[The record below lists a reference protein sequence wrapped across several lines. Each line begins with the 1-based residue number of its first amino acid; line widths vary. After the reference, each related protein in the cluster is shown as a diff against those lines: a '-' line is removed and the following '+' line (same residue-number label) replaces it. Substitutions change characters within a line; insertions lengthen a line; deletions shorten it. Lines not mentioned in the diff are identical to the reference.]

1 LASLSFPKII
11 IFFIFFLNNKEIKIN
26 NIEIKGTKKIKP
38 KLVYSLPL
46 KEEAIF
52 ELRREIIDFY
62 LKEGFFDVKVNIAM
76 QKKGKN
82 LVLFYLVKEGER
94 YQIGNINIHSNFI
107 RADNLLKLITEKD
120 YSQENLNRIIKKIID
135 FYWEIGFPFVKI
147 EPKNFELADKKVN
160 FDIFIDEGEMVKIN
174 DLRAIGEMAIPPPIL
189 KKSSGF
195 TKPFYFQKSLLEKFK
210 RNIYKNLKI
219 TWSDYFLSKSE
230 EGGYFL
236 NFYFPFLRK
245 NNFLFFL
252 SYLPNEKSFYFNLNL
267 KVFNFLNQWEEWE
280 LALEKFFQRNF
291 YLFTYRQPYLLF
303 FKKIF
308 FTTSFKNFDT
318 TTSLLTLASNI
329 YLPTKWEELS
339 LNFIIQSEFYNSVVA
354 EKPTYQ
360 IFSFGQ
366 EFIFDNKIDNY
377 QKGNY
382 FSLKT
387 LVGERKL
394 KEKNQQLKFTLESRA
409 EFLFLLF
416 KKNWLFHNEILG
428 GNIYFSD
435 TLYYWEK
442 FFLGGQ
448 NYVRGF
454 SEEQYPATSFLIF
467 RNHLKYLFKEI
478 FFPYLFFDYG
488 IGKDNKWFFLKSGGG
503 GIDFLTK
510 NGIFYFSVAFPFG
523 FNLFDTRIYL
533 GYIFQF

>member
-1 LASLSFPKII
+1 
-11 IFFIFFLNNKEIKIN
+11 
-26 NIEIKGTKKIKP
+26 
-38 KLVYSLPL
+38 LPL

-174 DLRAIGEMAIPPPIL
+174 DLRAIGEMVIPPPIL

-245 NNFLFFL
+245 NNFLFF
-252 SYLPNEKSFYFNLNL
+252 
-267 KVFNFLNQWEEWE
+267 
-280 LALEKFFQRNF
+280 
-291 YLFTYRQPYLLF
+291 
-303 FKKIF
+303 
-308 FTTSFKNFDT
+308 
-318 TTSLLTLASNI
+318 
-329 YLPTKWEELS
+329 
-339 LNFIIQSEFYNSVVA
+339 
-354 EKPTYQ
+354 
-360 IFSFGQ
+360 
-366 EFIFDNKIDNY
+366 
-377 QKGNY
+377 
-382 FSLKT
+382 
-387 LVGERKL
+387 
-394 KEKNQQLKFTLESRA
+394 
-409 EFLFLLF
+409 
-416 KKNWLFHNEILG
+416 
-428 GNIYFSD
+428 
-435 TLYYWEK
+435 
-442 FFLGGQ
+442 
-448 NYVRGF
+448 
-454 SEEQYPATSFLIF
+454 FLICQM
-467 RNHLKYLFKEI
+467 RK
-478 FFPYLFFDYG
+478 
-488 IGKDNKWFFLKSGGG
+488 
-503 GIDFLTK
+503 
-510 NGIFYFSVAFPFG
+510 AFI
-523 FNLFDTRIYL
+523 LI
-533 GYIFQF
+533 